1 MGTYE
6 DLFYDITTEVEKLG
20 LRKEFDQKLKDL
32 RNDDKYQYHEVRDRW
47 QIALSLI
54 KEEHEKNKK

>member
-6 DLFYDITTEVEKLG
+6 DIFYEVIAEVESLG

-32 RNDDKYQYHEVRDRW
+32 RNDDNYKYHEVRDRW
-47 QIALSLI
+47 QVALREI
-54 KEEHEKNKK
+54 KEENKK